1 MKLQEMP
8 KLCQFAI
15 QILVHGVK
23 ALLKLLL
30 GQLADTVVGRVMVD
44 IWQED
49 GLRKGGPYV
58 FS

>member
-1 MKLQEMP
+1 MP

-30 GQLADTVVGRVMVD
+30 GQLADTVVGRVVVD